1 MSGTRTAKAFAPA
14 SVANVAVGFD
24 ILGFSFASVG
34 DTVELTWDPSSTKSG
49 VFVTDMKDGR
59 PGLNA
64 EKLPIDSLRNTSAV
78 SAQAMMNALNLPGAI
93 SLKLIKGIPLSS
105 GMGGSASSAVASVVA
120 LNSLLDKKIEW
131 SQLLGYALEGER
143 IASGAIHYDNVLPSL
158 RGGLNLM
165 AAPGHFV
172 KFPVPA
178 ELFCALVHPEI
189 EIQTRFA
196 RSLLSETTTLKLHT
210 QQSAYLGGFLAS
222 CWQANWDLMKASLHD
237 VIVEPQRMRLIPG
250 FTQAKEAALK
260 AGALG
265 FSISGSGPTVFALCK
280 GKATA
285 EKVAVAIKGA
295 FEKAELKSESWV
307 APVEA
312 EGAKLV

>member
-1 MSGTRTAKAFAPA
+1 MNSVRTARAFAPA

-24 ILGFSFASVG
+24 ILGFSFAGVG
-34 DTVELTWDPSSTKSG
+34 DTVELTWDPSSSRSG
-49 VFVTDMKDGR
+49 VSVNEMRDGR

-64 EKLPIDSLRNTSAV
+64 EKLPKDSLRNTSAV
-78 SAQAMMNALNLPGAI
+78 SAQAMMNALNLPGEV
-93 SLKLIKGIPLSS
+93 KLTLTKGIPLSS

-120 LNSLLDKKIEW
+120 LNSLLDQKLDW
-131 SQLLGYALEGER
+131 PQLLEYALEGER
-143 IASGAIHYDNVLPSL
+143 VASGAVHYDNVLPSL

-172 KFPVPA
+172 KLTVPSD
-178 ELFCALVHPEI
+178 LYCALVHPEI

-196 RSLLSETTTLKLHT
+196 RSLLSDTTSLKLHI
-210 QQSAYLGGFLAS
+210 QQSAYLGGFLAACFQS
-222 CWQANWDLMKASLHD
+222 NWDLMKASLHD
-237 VIVEPQRMRLIPG
+237 VIIEPQRMKLIPG
-250 FTQAKEAALK
+250 FAQAKDAALK

-265 FSISGSGPTVFALCK
+265 FSISGSGPTVFALCR
-280 GKATA
+280 GQVRA
-285 EKVAVAIKGA
+285 EKAAVAIRSA
-295 FEKAELKSESWV
+295 FEKAELKSESWI